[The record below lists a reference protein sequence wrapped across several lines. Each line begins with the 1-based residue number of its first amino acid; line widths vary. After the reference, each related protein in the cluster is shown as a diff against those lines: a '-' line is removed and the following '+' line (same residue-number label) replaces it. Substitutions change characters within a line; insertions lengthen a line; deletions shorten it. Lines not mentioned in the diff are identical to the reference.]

1 MRDRSIYLPS
11 ISLPIYQSIHS
22 SIPQPIRQSVT
33 NPSIY
38 HSILDLSICLCV
50 CVCACHQACLF
61 GHCYI
66 LAGQTQ
72 HLKRVRSLQLFP
84 AFAWLRLE
92 GWSVNPSTNPSIYHA
107 ILDLSICLCVC
118 VSVFA
123 IGLACVATGTFWQGR
138 LSIWSASET
147 YRSSLLS
154 PDLGLKAAPSIYLPI
169 HPSITQFGSVNL
181 SMCVCLCFH
190 QTCLLG
196 HRCIFWQG
204 WLSIWSASEA
214 YSSCFRLT

>member
-1 MRDRSIYLPS
+1 M
-11 ISLPIYQSIHS
+11 
-22 SIPQPIRQSVT
+22 
-33 NPSIY
+33 
-38 HSILDLSICLCV
+38 CV

-92 GWSVNPSTNPSIYHA
+92 GWSVNPSTNPSIYHS
-107 ILDLSICLCVC
+107 ILDLSICLCVCVCVC

>member
-1 MRDRSIYLPS
+1 MHPSNNPS
-11 ISLPIYQSIHS
+11 INRQSIHVCVIDQ
-22 SIPQPIRQSVT
+22 SIFHLSLYLSI
-33 NPSIY
+33 NPSI
-38 HSILDLSICLCV
+38 
-50 CVCACHQACLF
+50 HQ
-61 GHCYI
+61 
-66 LAGQTQ
+66 
-72 HLKRVRSLQLFP
+72 SLNQ
-84 AFAWLRLE
+84 
-92 GWSVNPSTNPSIYHA
+92 SVNLSPIHPSITQFW
-107 ILDLSICLCVC
+107 ICQSVYVC
-118 VSVFA
+118 VSVLA
-123 IGLACVATGTFWQGR
+123 IRLICLATATFWQGR
-138 LSIWSASET
+138 LSIWSASEA
-147 YRSSLLS
+147 YSSSLLS